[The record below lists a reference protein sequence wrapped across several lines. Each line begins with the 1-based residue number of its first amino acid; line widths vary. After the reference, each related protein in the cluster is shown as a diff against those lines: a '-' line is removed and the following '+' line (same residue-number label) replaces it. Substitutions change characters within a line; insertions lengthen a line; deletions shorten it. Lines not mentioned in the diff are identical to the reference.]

1 MIKEFLKKKLSVVER
16 KHLENTIKDVK
27 ALFTGRNLNKLGR
40 IYKSDKAGDHNYTP
54 HYMTHFKKFRC
65 RKVKLFEIGV
75 GGYENPYWGG
85 ESLRMWRR
93 YFPFGKIFSI
103 DIYEKSV
110 HQEKRIKIFKGSQV
124 DRELLNTIFDEIGE
138 MDIII
143 DDGSHLNEH
152 VIESFK
158 ILFPKVKDGGIYVIE
173 DTQTSYWE
181 DHGGNSTDLNNPNTM
196 MNFFKGMADSL
207 NNQEFILPGYQQ
219 SYYDK
224 NVISLH
230 FYHNLIFVYKGNND
244 EKSNAIFN
252 NQKK

>member
-1 MIKEFLKKKLSVVER
+1 MPVETKKR
-16 KHLENTIKDVK
+16 LENLLKDVK
-27 ALFTGRNLNKLGR
+27 TVFAGSDLNELGR
-40 IYKSDKAGDHNYTP
+40 IYGSDKSGDHNYTP
-54 HYMTHFKKFRC
+54 HYMTHFKKFKC
-65 RKVKLFEIGV
+65 KKVKLFEIGV

-103 DIYEKSV
+103 DIYDKSI

-124 DRELLNTIFDEIGE
+124 DKAFLDSVFNEIGE
-138 MDIII
+138 MDLIV

-158 ILFPKVKDGGIYVIE
+158 ILFPKLKDGGIYVVE

-181 DHGGNSTDLNNPNTM
+181 DHGGDSNDLNNPKTM
-196 MNFFKGMADSL
+196 MSFFKGLADSL

-219 SYYDK
+219 SYFDK
-224 NVISLH
+224 KIVSMH
-230 FYHNLIFVYKGNND
+230 FYHNMIFIYKGNND
-244 EKSNAIFN
+244 EKSNAIVD
-252 NQKK
+252 NQKRLKL